1 MPQMAPINWMI
12 LFFMFSMTMFL
23 LSNLLYF
30 NFKKKMKTKILIYK
44 KKNYNKF
51 I

>member
-12 LFFMFSMTMFL
+12 LFFMFSLMMFL

-30 NFKKKMKTKILIYK
+30 NFKKKMKNKNLFLK
-44 KKNYNKF
+44 KKNYNKL